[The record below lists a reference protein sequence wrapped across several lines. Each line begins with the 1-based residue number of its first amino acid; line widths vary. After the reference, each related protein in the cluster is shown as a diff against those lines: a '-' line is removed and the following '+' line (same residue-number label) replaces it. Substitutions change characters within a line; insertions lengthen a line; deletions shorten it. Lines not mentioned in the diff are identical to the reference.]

1 MTAMTEH
8 APPLNAPTP
17 GELAIAA
24 HGGTTLHAVSDI
36 CITVH
41 GEVMAVCICSQIG
54 YGATEDEAR
63 AELKG
68 HETC

>member
-1 MTAMTEH
+1 MTAVTDH

-24 HGGTTLHAVSDI
+24 GASEHGIANI
-36 CITVH
+36 CVTVH
-41 GEVMAVCICSQIG
+41 GEVMAVCVCSMVG

-63 AELKG
+63 AELAG
-68 HETC
+68 HEL